1 MTAANIAMTA
11 PVTQMRRGTRAATQ
25 RKLDVLL
32 AAAAALIAERGFEAT
47 SMRDLSRAMGVS
59 LAGLYHYAES
69 KEELLYKIQF
79 STFASLLSRQQEIAN
94 MPGTP
99 EERLRRLVVGHLAF
113 FTSHPNELK
122 VCTYEIESLRGKRYR
137 TTEELRRRYY
147 RLMTRVLADLM
158 GEPAGAHPESRASR
172 HTALY
177 IFGML
182 NWIFMWYGASRH
194 GSIDKIGE
202 EMLDLVL
209 NGVRR
214 KKRIRHVS
222 PRATAK
228 RGASKRGAS
237 KRE

>member
-1 MTAANIAMTA
+1 MTAANIAMVPTH
-11 PVTQMRRGTRAATQ
+11 VTQMRRGTRAATQ
-25 RKLDVLL
+25 RKLDALL
-32 AAAAALIAERGFEAT
+32 AAAAQLIAERGFEAT

-59 LAGLYHYAES
+59 LAGLYHYAAS

-79 STFASLLSRQQEIAN
+79 RTFASLLASQQQIADL
-94 MPGTP
+94 PGTP

-122 VCTYEIESLRGKRYR
+122 VCTYELESLRGTRLR
-137 TTEELRRRYY
+137 TTEDLRRRYY

-158 GEPAGAHPESRASR
+158 GEPAGPHPESRASR

-182 NWIFMWYGASRH
+182 NWIFMWYSASRH
-194 GSIDKIGE
+194 GSIEKIGN

-214 KKRIRHVS
+214 KQAIR
-222 PRATAK
+222 RAPTRAAAK
-228 RGASKRGAS
+228 RGASKR
-237 KRE
+237 E

>member
-1 MTAANIAMTA
+1 VTAPNIAMVPTH
-11 PVTQMRRGTRAATQ
+11 VTRMRRGTRAATQ
-25 RKLDVLL
+25 RKLDALL

-59 LAGLYHYAES
+59 LAGLYHYADS

-79 STFASLLSRQQEIAN
+79 RTFASLLSSQHEVAEQ
-94 MPGTP
+94 PGTP

-113 FTSHPNELK
+113 FTNHPNELK
-122 VCTYEIESLRGKRYR
+122 VCTYELESLRGKRYR
-137 TTEELRRRYY
+137 ATEELRRRYY
-147 RLMTRVLADLM
+147 RLMAGVLADLM
-158 GEPAGAHPESRASR
+158 GEPAGQHAESRASR

-182 NWIFMWYGASRH
+182 NWIFMWYSASRH

-209 NGVRR
+209 HGVRPQR
-214 KKRIRHVS
+214 AIR
-222 PRATAK
+222 RAPARSAAT
-228 RGASKRGAS
+228 RGTS